1 MNIINHLC
9 TIEQVKKV
17 WLKAGK
23 ERPIERFHPWV
34 FSGAIQKTDDN
45 IDNGDIVLV
54 LSNRDK
60 KLGYGHYFDGN
71 IAIRILSFDAHIII
85 DQDFW
90 NSKIKEALQ
99 MRLALGFSL
108 KDANNNCFR
117 LIHGEGD
124 GLSGLI
130 IDFYNGT
137 AVVQLHTDGMLK
149 NLDQIVEALKAVLG
163 EHLKSIYNKSNNTL
177 NTPNNDGSI
186 FGEKRSKSYV
196 VENGL
201 NFEVNWEEGQKTG
214 FFLDQKDNRLLL
226 RTLAKNKTVLNT
238 FCYTGGFSIN
248 ALAGGAASV
257 TSIDIS
263 EKAMELVKMNTT
275 LNHFDEAIH
284 KMICADVMQLLK
296 QNEDNYD
303 IVVLDPPAFAKSIR
317 AKHNAVQAYK
327 RLNTWGMG
335 VVKKGGLLFTFSCSQ
350 VVDNALFEHT
360 VIAAALASGKQAK
373 IIKRLGQSADHPVSA
388 FHPEGSYLK
397 GLLLYIS

>member
-1 MNIINHLC
+1 M
-9 TIEQVKKV
+9 EQVKKV

-34 FSGAIQKTDDN
+34 FSGAIHKTEEP

-60 KLGYGHYFDGN
+60 KLAYGHYFDGN
-71 IAIRILSFDAHIII
+71 IAIRILSFDANIAIN
-85 DQDFW
+85 QAFW
-90 NSKIKEALQ
+90 NDRIKEALQ
-99 MRLALGFSL
+99 LRLALGFSL
-108 KDANNNCFR
+108 DDVNNNCFR

-130 IDFYNGT
+130 IDYYNGT

-149 NLDQIVEALKAVLG
+149 NLNEIVEALKVTFGSNL
-163 EHLKSIYNKSNNTL
+163 LSIYNKSNNTL
-177 NTPNNDGSI
+177 NAPDNDGCI
-186 FGEKRSKSYV
+186 FGEKTSKSTV
-196 VENGL
+196 AENGL
-201 NFEVNWEEGQKTG
+201 SYEVNWEEGQKTG
-214 FFLDQKDNRLLL
+214 FFLDQRDNRLLL
-226 RTLAKNKTVLNT
+226 RSLAKDKTVLNT
-238 FCYTGGFSIN
+238 FCYTGGFSIS
-248 ALAGGAASV
+248 ALAGGAATV

-263 EKAMELVKMNTT
+263 EKAMDLVKLNTQ
-275 LNHFDEAIH
+275 LNHLDEAKH
-284 KMICADVMQLLK
+284 TLICADVMQSLK
-296 QNEDNYD
+296 QNDTTYD

-327 RLNTWGMG
+327 RLNTWGIG
-335 VVKKGGLLFTFSCSQ
+335 AVKKGGLLFTFSCSQ

-360 VIAAALASGKQAK
+360 VISAAMASGKQAR

>member
-1 MNIINHLC
+1 M
-9 TIEQVKKV
+9 EQVKKV

-34 FSGAIQKTDDN
+34 FSGAIHKTEEA

-60 KLGYGHYFDGN
+60 KLAYGHYFDGN
-71 IAIRILSFDAHIII
+71 IAIRILSFDANIAIN
-85 DQDFW
+85 QAFW
-90 NSKIKEALQ
+90 NDRIKEALQ
-99 MRLALGFSL
+99 LRLALGFSL
-108 KDANNNCFR
+108 DDVNNNCFR

-130 IDFYNGT
+130 IDYYNGT

-149 NLDQIVEALKAVLG
+149 NLNEIVEALKVTFGSNL
-163 EHLKSIYNKSNNTL
+163 LSIYNKSNNTL
-177 NTPNNDGSI
+177 NAPDNDGCI
-186 FGEKRSKSYV
+186 FGENSSKSTV
-196 VENGL
+196 AENGL
-201 NFEVNWEEGQKTG
+201 SYEVNWEEGQKTG
-214 FFLDQKDNRLLL
+214 FFLDQRDNRLLL
-226 RTLAKNKTVLNT
+226 RSLAKDKTVLNT
-238 FCYTGGFSIN
+238 FCYTGGFSIS
-248 ALAGGAASV
+248 ALAGGAAAV
-257 TSIDIS
+257 NSIDIS
-263 EKAMELVKMNTT
+263 EKAMELVKLNTNLNQLDDAKHT
-275 LNHFDEAIH
+275 L
-284 KMICADVMQLLK
+284 ICADVMQSLK
-296 QNEDNYD
+296 QNDATYD

-327 RLNTWGMG
+327 RLNTWGIG
-335 VVKKGGLLFTFSCSQ
+335 AVKKGGLLFTFSCSQ

-360 VIAAALASGKQAK
+360 VISAAMASGKQAR

>member
-1 MNIINHLC
+1 M
-9 TIEQVKKV
+9 EQVKKV

-34 FSGAIQKTDDN
+34 FSGAIHKTEEA

-60 KLGYGHYFDGN
+60 KLAYGHYFDGN
-71 IAIRILSFDAHIII
+71 IAIRILSFDANIAIN
-85 DQDFW
+85 QAFW
-90 NSKIKEALQ
+90 NDRIKEALQ
-99 MRLALGFSL
+99 LRLALGFSL
-108 KDANNNCFR
+108 DDVNNNCFR

-130 IDFYNGT
+130 IDYYNGT

-149 NLDQIVEALKAVLG
+149 NLNEIVEALKVTFGTNL
-163 EHLKSIYNKSNNTL
+163 LSIYNKSNNTL
-177 NTPNNDGSI
+177 NAPDNDGCI
-186 FGEKRSKSYV
+186 FGENSSKSTV
-196 VENGL
+196 AENGL
-201 NFEVNWEEGQKTG
+201 SYEVNWEEGQKTG
-214 FFLDQKDNRLLL
+214 FFLDQRDNRLLL
-226 RTLAKNKTVLNT
+226 RSLAKDKTVLNT
-238 FCYTGGFSIN
+238 FCYTGGFSIS
-248 ALAGGAASV
+248 ALAGGAAAV
-257 TSIDIS
+257 NSIDIS
-263 EKAMELVKMNTT
+263 EKAMELVKLNTNLNQLDDAKHT
-275 LNHFDEAIH
+275 L
-284 KMICADVMQLLK
+284 ICADVMQSLK
-296 QNEDNYD
+296 QNDATYD

-327 RLNTWGMG
+327 RLNTWGIG
-335 VVKKGGLLFTFSCSQ
+335 AVKKGGLLFTFSCSQ

-360 VIAAALASGKQAK
+360 VISAAMASGKQAR